1 MSTVEELKEIIVR
14 LNTAVLR
21 QEDVINELQKENENL
36 RESVDALSAPSQMP
50 AQKPKCLKDSKFDY
64 IIEKALGKH
73 LPPDKSLALSRD
85 EVFAIEDEFWRCENY
100 VRSLELEN
108 GTMSKAIKEKE
119 NEAGKYK
126 EFYENELLH
135 SSCVKG
141 ALEERVKENYELRN
155 KIHALEQEL
164 AVYRNAIAC
173 RNEGID
179 NAND

>member
-1 MSTVEELKEIIVR
+1 MATTEELEKIIVR

-21 QEDVINELQKENENL
+21 QEDVISELQKENEHL
-36 RESVDALSAPSQMP
+36 HESVDALSAPSQMP

-73 LPPDKSLALSRD
+73 LPPDESLALSRD
-85 EVFAIEDEFWRCENY
+85 EVFKIEEEFQLCADAISALENCNDYLVKAIE
-100 VRSLELEN
+100 
-108 GTMSKAIKEKE
+108 EKE

-141 ALEERVKENYELRN
+141 ALEERIKEIDELRN

-164 AVYRNAIAC
+164 AVYRNAISC